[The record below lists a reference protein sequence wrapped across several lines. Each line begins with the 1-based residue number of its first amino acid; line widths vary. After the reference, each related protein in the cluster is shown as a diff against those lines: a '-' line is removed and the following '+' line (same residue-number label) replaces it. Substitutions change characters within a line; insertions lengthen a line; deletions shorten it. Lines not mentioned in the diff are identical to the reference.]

1 MTIKQKPGLPYS
13 GNSRF
18 NGQKSSRMETLEEE
32 NRQIKQKI
40 VELEAVCERLRTES
54 REKDALIAR
63 LKLEKIQSI
72 AAMETQEKE
81 LFDAILDLSRLT
93 EAHRQAMRVMKGS
106 IKRSI
111 KHCFGK
117 ENFGLKQKIL
127 VAEEKCQ
134 QTEKRMKTV
143 KDELGSIKTQLKEE
157 NTKAHNQLTQAQ
169 SRLRS
174 TEKKLMQISE
184 AHKQALNRLHMSFGG
199 SVRNFL
205 GQKLGL
211 DQADKVLFE
220 RERLRIEKE
229 KLDHEQFC
237 LEREREIQA
246 KKIAKGEEKCCV
258 VCLDEEQDV
267 DMTFVPCGHNICCR
281 ECSNRLKICPACR
294 QPIQKYIKT
303 FH

>member
-1 MTIKQKPGLPYS
+1 MTLKQNPGLRYTVDS
-13 GNSRF
+13 RSNGN
-18 NGQKSSRMETLEEE
+18 KTDRMETLEQE
-32 NRQIKQKI
+32 NQQFQQKI
-40 VELEAVCERLRTES
+40 SDLEATCERLKAEGRQ
-54 REKDALIAR
+54 KDAIVER
-63 LKLEKIQSI
+63 LKLEKVQSI
-72 AAMETQEKE
+72 ATIEKQEKE
-81 LFDAILDLSRLT
+81 LFDTILELSRLT
-93 EAHRQAMRVMKGS
+93 EAHRQAMRLMKGS

-111 KHCFGK
+111 KQCFGK
-117 ENFGLKQKIL
+117 ENFGLTQKIL

-134 QTEKRMKTV
+134 KTEKRMKIV
-143 KDELGSIKTQLKEE
+143 KDELGTIKTQLKEE
-157 NTKAHNQLTQAQ
+157 STKANKQLTQAQ
-169 SRLRS
+169 SRLRD

-211 DQADKVLFE
+211 DRTDEVKFE

-246 KKIAKGEEKCCV
+246 KKIAKGEEKCCI
-258 VCLDEEQDV
+258 VCLDEEQNV

-281 ECSNRLKICPACR
+281 ECSKRLEICPACR
-294 QPIQKYIKT
+294 QPIKKYIKT